1 MIPCFFIAIITVMA
15 DYQNVFGNYIPEGQ
29 WMLVGVSLV
38 IFILVAV
45 VMIEAVRSW
54 IRLAKQPQ
62 DFRTEADIEEESLE
76 DMEPE
81 NV

>member
-1 MIPCFFIAIITVMA
+1 MA
-15 DYQNVFGNYIPEGQ
+15 DYQNVFGNYVPEGQ

-54 IRLAKQPQ
+54 IRLVKQPQ

>member
-1 MIPCFFIAIITVMA
+1 
-15 DYQNVFGNYIPEGQ
+15 
-29 WMLVGVSLV
+29 MLVGVSV
-38 IFILVAV
+38 VMFILVAV
-45 VMIEAVRSW
+45 VMVEAVRSW

-62 DFRTEADIEEESLE
+62 DFRTEADIEEETLE